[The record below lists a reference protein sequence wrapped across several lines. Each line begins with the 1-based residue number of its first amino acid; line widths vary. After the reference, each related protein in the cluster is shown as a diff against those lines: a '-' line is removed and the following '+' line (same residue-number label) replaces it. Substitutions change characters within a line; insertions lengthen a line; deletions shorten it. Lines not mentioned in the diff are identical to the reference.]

1 MQKTYDWTCK
11 KVYHMEQKK
20 MLSICFMFIEW
31 LNKNSVKWELKEE
44 TECEEQ
50 EIMFL
55 RNIEDS
61 VVPSNLF
68 YLCGKVV

>member
-1 MQKTYDWTCK
+1 MQKAYDWTCK

-20 MLSICFMFIEW
+20 MSICFMFIEW

-68 YLCGKVV
+68 